1 MKGVIFNLLEDVV
14 RDEQGDD
21 FWDNVVEVSGA
32 SGAYTSL
39 GTYSVGELTAQRER
53 LAAYLL
59 QARYALATLYD
70 RAANG
75 EPAKPRA
82 RSDSA
87 GDAP

>member
-1 MKGVIFNLLEDVV
+1 MAAAGGEIERLRQAEGSYLADL
-14 RDEQGDD
+14 
-21 FWDNVVEVSGA
+21 A
-32 SGAYTSL
+32 
-39 GTYSVGELTAQRER
+39 VGELTAQRER

-82 RSDSA
+82 PSDPA